1 VDGEGLLVDQGP
13 HRPRARLC
21 YVTPS
26 HQYPL
31 GVTLSLARRLALLEW
46 ARAANAWVLED
57 DYDSEFRYEG
67 RPLASLQGLDPD
79 GRVLYLG
86 TFSKTLF
93 PSLRLG
99 YLIVPPDLAA
109 AFIAARVA
117 LDQYAPGLLQ
127 AVVADFLAEGHY
139 ARHLRRMR
147 TLYAQRQQAL
157 VMAAEREC
165 AGRLEVSPNATGL
178 HLIGW
183 LPEGVDERAVSRR
196 AAAYGVEARPLSTYR
211 VEPGG
216 RGGLVLGYAGYD
228 PRQIRRAMRL
238 LAQALEDSERIA

>member
-1 VDGEGLLVDQGP
+1 
-13 HRPRARLC
+13 
-21 YVTPS
+21 VTPS

-31 GVTLSLARRLALLEW
+31 GVTLSLSRRLALLEW

-93 PSLRLG
+93 PGLRLG
-99 YLIVPPDLAA
+99 YLIVPAELTA
-109 AFIAARVA
+109 AFTAVRAA

-147 TLYAQRQQAL
+147 TLYAQRQEAMVL
-157 VMAAEREC
+157 AARREC
-165 AGRLEVSPNATGL
+165 AGRLDVGPNATGL

-183 LPEGVDERAVSRR
+183 LPEGVDDREVSRR
-196 AAAYGVEARPLSTYR
+196 AAAYGVDARPLSTYR
-211 VEPGG
+211 SQPGG
-216 RGGLVLGYAGYD
+216 RGGLVLGYAGYE

-238 LAQALEDSERIA
+238 LGQALESPAAPH